1 MPETPNEQ
9 LEILTV
15 VAAAK
20 LTGLD
25 RFKLAR
31 AMDLYSKTNGRRGLA
46 FVQPYGR
53 RRMLRRSSLRDWFER
68 QEAQAR
74 YAY

>member
-1 MPETPNEQ
+1 MLKTPNEQ
-9 LEILTV
+9 LEILTL

-31 AMDLYSKTNGRRGLA
+31 AMDLYAQTGGRRGLA

-53 RRMLRRSSLRDWFER
+53 RRMVRRSSLRDWFER
-68 QEAQAR
+68 QEASAR
-74 YAY
+74 YGY

>member
-1 MPETPNEQ
+1 MLKTPNEQ
-9 LEILTV
+9 LEVLTL

-25 RFKLAR
+25 RFTLSR
-31 AMDLYSKTNGRRGLA
+31 AMDQYSQTNGRRGLA

-53 RRMLRRSSLRDWFER
+53 RRMVRRSSLRDWFER
-68 QEAQAR
+68 QEASAR
-74 YAY
+74 YGY

>member
-1 MPETPNEQ
+1 MLKTTNEQ

-25 RFKLAR
+25 RLKLSK
-31 AMDLYSKTNGRRGLA
+31 AMNLYAQTGGRRGLA

-53 RRMLRRSSLRDWFER
+53 RRMVRRSSLRDWFER

-74 YAY
+74 YGY

>member
-1 MPETPNEQ
+1 MPKTPNET

-15 VAAAK
+15 IEAARI
-20 LTGLD
+20 TGLD

-31 AMDLYSKTNGRRGLA
+31 AMDLYSKTHGRRGLA

-68 QEAQAR
+68 QEANAR
-74 YAY
+74 YGY

>member
-1 MPETPNEQ
+1 MLRTPNEQ

-31 AMDLYSKTNGRRGLA
+31 AMDLYAQTGGRRGLA